1 MLHVLTARGRISTLT
16 RKNRLGFGFLSNV
29 LNRDLKLLFAVNS
42 VGSFGDGLYAYLLP
56 VYLTENLK
64 ASPEEVGI
72 LYAAMS
78 LCAALTLLVA
88 GMLADKYDRKKI
100 MIAGWL
106 AWVPAPLIFS
116 FARNWLDAL
125 PGMMFWG
132 VWLGGPTVTAYVIAT
147 ADKNRLT
154 LTFTTISAAWSLG
167 YIFSPALGG
176 YLGGVL
182 GMQLVFFLASF
193 FYSVSCFLLVFVHS
207 QRAVTSAQKPSQIH
221 SSFFKLLKTRTLLR
235 LSVLFA
241 AIMFVMMMFRPFIP
255 QFLAKVYGFNRFEIG
270 VLGSVCF
277 LGSAVLGIMIG
288 RLGDR
293 TKKSNAIVA
302 SLILSSVSM
311 ILLVLSDNFIVL
323 SVTLFLA
330 GGSYVAWSLLSA
342 VVGPLAPE
350 SIRAR
355 WVSIPQ
361 TVSMFSSFIA
371 PYVGGV
377 LFDASPYYLL
387 IAAAAASCVLALLA
401 ATALGE

>member
-1 MLHVLTARGRISTLT
+1 M
-16 RKNRLGFGFLSNV
+16 
-29 LNRDLKLLFAVNS
+29 KLLFAVNS

-56 VYLTENLK
+56 VYLTENLG

-100 MIAGWL
+100 MIVGWL

-116 FARNWLDAL
+116 LARNWLDAL
-125 PGMMFWG
+125 PGMMLWG
-132 VWLGGPTVTAYVIAT
+132 VWLGGPTVTAYVVAT

-176 YLGGVL
+176 YLGGIF
-182 GMQLVFFLASF
+182 GMQLVFLLASF
-193 FYSVSCFLLVFVHS
+193 FYSVSCFLLIFVRS
-207 QRAVTSAQKPSQIH
+207 QHAATSAQKPSQVT
-221 SSFFKLLKTRTLLR
+221 SSFFKLIRTRALLK
-235 LSVLFA
+235 LSGFFA

-255 QFLAKVYGFNRFEIG
+255 QFLAKVYGFDRFEIG

-277 LGSAVLGIMIG
+277 LGSAVLGIVIG
-288 RLGDR
+288 RFGDR

-302 SLILSSVSM
+302 SLILSSASV
-311 ILLVLSDNFIVL
+311 ILLALSNNFIVL

-330 GGSYVAWSLLSA
+330 GGSYMAWSLLSA

-350 SIRAR
+350 NIRAR
-355 WVSIPQ
+355 WISIPQ

-371 PYVGGV
+371 PYVGGI
-377 LFDASPYYLL
+377 LFGASPYYLL
-387 IAAAAASCVLALLA
+387 IAAAAASCIMALLA
-401 ATALGE
+401 ATALGD

>member
-1 MLHVLTARGRISTLT
+1 M
-16 RKNRLGFGFLSNV
+16 
-29 LNRDLKLLFAVNS
+29 KLLFAVNS

-56 VYLTENLK
+56 VFLTENLG

-88 GMLADKYDRKKI
+88 GILADKYDRKKI
-100 MIAGWL
+100 MIVGWL

-116 FARNWLDAL
+116 LAQNWLDAL
-125 PGMMFWG
+125 PGMMLWG
-132 VWLGGPTVTAYVIAT
+132 VWLGGPTVTAYVVAT

-176 YLGGVL
+176 YLGGIF
-182 GMQLVFFLASF
+182 GMQLVFLLASF
-193 FYSVSCFLLVFVHS
+193 FYSVSCFLLIFVRS
-207 QRAVTSAQKPSQIH
+207 QRAATSAQKPSQVH
-221 SSFFKLLKTRTLLR
+221 SSFFKLIRTRALLK
-235 LSVLFA
+235 LSGFFA

-255 QFLAKVYGFNRFEIG
+255 QFLAKVYGFDRFEIG

-277 LGSAVLGIMIG
+277 LGSAVLGIIIG
-288 RLGDR
+288 RFGDR

-302 SLILSSVSM
+302 SLILSSASV
-311 ILLVLSDNFIVL
+311 ILLALSNNFIVL

-330 GGSYVAWSLLSA
+330 GGSYMAWSLLSA

-350 SIRAR
+350 NIRAR
-355 WVSIPQ
+355 WISIPQ

-371 PYVGGV
+371 PYVGGI

-387 IAAAAASCVLALLA
+387 IAAAAASCIMALLA
-401 ATALGE
+401 TTALGD

>member
-1 MLHVLTARGRISTLT
+1 
-16 RKNRLGFGFLSNV
+16 
-29 LNRDLKLLFAVNS
+29 LKLLFAVNS
-42 VGSFGDGLYAYLLP
+42 VGAFGDGLYAYLLP

-88 GMLADKYDRKKI
+88 GILADKYDRKKI

-125 PGMMFWG
+125 PGMMLWG
-132 VWLGGPTVTAYVIAT
+132 VWLGGPTVTAYVVAT

-176 YLGGVL
+176 YLGGIF
-182 GMQLVFFLASF
+182 GMQLVFLLASF
-193 FYSVSCFLLVFVHS
+193 FYSVSCFLLIFVRS
-207 QRAVTSAQKPSQIH
+207 QHATTSAQKPSQVH
-221 SSFFKLLKTRTLLR
+221 SSFFKLIRTRALLK
-235 LSVLFA
+235 LSGFFA
-241 AIMFVMMMFRPFIP
+241 AIMFVTMMFRPFIP
-255 QFLAKVYGFNRFEIG
+255 QFLAKVYGFDRFEIG

-277 LGSAVLGIMIG
+277 LGSAVLGIVIG
-288 RLGDR
+288 RFGDR

-302 SLILSSVSM
+302 SLILSSASV
-311 ILLVLSDNFIVL
+311 ILLALSNNFIVL

-330 GGSYVAWSLLSA
+330 GGSYMAWSLLSA

-350 SIRAR
+350 NIRAR
-355 WVSIPQ
+355 WISIPQ

-371 PYVGGV
+371 PYVGGI

-387 IAAAAASCVLALLA
+387 IAAAAASCIMALLA
-401 ATALGE
+401 ATALGD

>member
-1 MLHVLTARGRISTLT
+1 
-16 RKNRLGFGFLSNV
+16 
-29 LNRDLKLLFAVNS
+29 LKLLFAVNS
-42 VGSFGDGLYAYLLP
+42 VGAFGDGLYAYLLP
-56 VYLTENLK
+56 VFLTENLG

-100 MIAGWL
+100 MIVGWL

-116 FARNWLDAL
+116 LARNWLDAL
-125 PGMMFWG
+125 PGMMLWG
-132 VWLGGPTVTAYVIAT
+132 VWLGGPTVTAYVVAT

-176 YLGGVL
+176 YLGGIF
-182 GMQLVFFLASF
+182 GMQLVFLLASF
-193 FYSVSCFLLVFVHS
+193 FYSVSCFLLIFVRS
-207 QRAVTSAQKPSQIH
+207 QRAATSAQKPSQVH
-221 SSFFKLLKTRTLLR
+221 SSFFKLIRTRALLK
-235 LSVLFA
+235 LSGFFA
-241 AIMFVMMMFRPFIP
+241 AIMFIMMMFRPFVP
-255 QFLAKVYGFNRFEIG
+255 QFLAKVYGFGRFEIG

-277 LGSAVLGIMIG
+277 LGSAVLGIVIG
-288 RLGDR
+288 RFGDR

-302 SLILSSVSM
+302 SLILSSASV
-311 ILLVLSDNFIVL
+311 ILLALSNNFIVL

-330 GGSYVAWSLLSA
+330 GGSYMAWSLLSA

-350 SIRAR
+350 NIRAR
-355 WVSIPQ
+355 WISIPQ

-371 PYVGGV
+371 PYVGGI
-377 LFDASPYYLL
+377 LFNASPYYLL
-387 IAAAAASCVLALLA
+387 IAAAAGSCIMALLA
-401 ATALGE
+401 ATALGD

>member
-1 MLHVLTARGRISTLT
+1 M
-16 RKNRLGFGFLSNV
+16 
-29 LNRDLKLLFAVNS
+29 KLLFAVNS
-42 VGSFGDGLYAYLLP
+42 VGAFGDGLYAYLLP
-56 VYLTENLK
+56 VFLTENLG

-88 GMLADKYDRKKI
+88 GILADKYDRKKI

-132 VWLGGPTVTAYVIAT
+132 VWLGGPTVTAYVVAT

-176 YLGGVL
+176 YLGGIF
-182 GMQLVFFLASF
+182 GMQLVFLLASF
-193 FYSVSCFLLVFVHS
+193 FYSVSCFLLIFVRS
-207 QRAVTSAQKPSQIH
+207 QHAATSAQKPSQVH
-221 SSFFKLLKTRTLLR
+221 SSFFKLIRTRALLK
-235 LSVLFA
+235 LSGFFA

-255 QFLAKVYGFNRFEIG
+255 QFLAKVYGFDRFEIG

-277 LGSAVLGIMIG
+277 LGSAVLGIIIG
-288 RLGDR
+288 RFGDR

-302 SLILSSVSM
+302 SLILSSASV
-311 ILLVLSDNFIVL
+311 ILLALSNNFIVL

-330 GGSYVAWSLLSA
+330 GGSYMAWSLLSA
-342 VVGPLAPE
+342 VAGPLAPE
-350 SIRAR
+350 NIRAR
-355 WVSIPQ
+355 WISIPQ

-371 PYVGGV
+371 PYVGGI
-377 LFDASPYYLL
+377 LFNASPYYLL
-387 IAAAAASCVLALLA
+387 IAAAAASCIMALLA
-401 ATALGE
+401 ATALGD

>member
-1 MLHVLTARGRISTLT
+1 
-16 RKNRLGFGFLSNV
+16 
-29 LNRDLKLLFAVNS
+29 LKLLFAVNS
-42 VGSFGDGLYAYLLP
+42 VGAFGDGLYAYLLP
-56 VYLTENLK
+56 VFLTENLG

-88 GMLADKYDRKKI
+88 GILADKYDRKKI
-100 MIAGWL
+100 MIVGWL

-116 FARNWLDAL
+116 FARNWFDAL
-125 PGMMFWG
+125 PGMMLWG
-132 VWLGGPTVTAYVIAT
+132 VWLGGPTVTAYVVAT

-176 YLGGVL
+176 YLGGIF
-182 GMQLVFFLASF
+182 GMQLVFLLASF
-193 FYSVSCFLLVFVHS
+193 FYSVSCFLLIFVRS
-207 QRAVTSAQKPSQIH
+207 QHAATSAQKPSQVH
-221 SSFFKLLKTRTLLR
+221 SSFFKLIKTRALLK
-235 LSVLFA
+235 LSGFFA
-241 AIMFVMMMFRPFIP
+241 AIMFVTMMFRPFVP
-255 QFLAKVYGFNRFEIG
+255 QFLAKVYGFDRFEIG

-288 RLGDR
+288 RFGDR

-302 SLILSSVSM
+302 SLILSSASV
-311 ILLVLSDNFIVL
+311 ILLALSNNFIVL

-330 GGSYVAWSLLSA
+330 GGSYMAWSLLSA

-350 SIRAR
+350 NIRAR
-355 WVSIPQ
+355 WISIPQ

-371 PYVGGV
+371 PYVGGI
-377 LFDASPYYLL
+377 LFGASPYYLL
-387 IAAAAASCVLALLA
+387 IAAAAASCIMALLA
-401 ATALGE
+401 ATALGD

>member
-1 MLHVLTARGRISTLT
+1 M
-16 RKNRLGFGFLSNV
+16 
-29 LNRDLKLLFAVNS
+29 KLLFAVNS
-42 VGSFGDGLYAYLLP
+42 VGAFGDGLYAYLLP
-56 VYLTENLK
+56 VFLTENLG

-88 GMLADKYDRKKI
+88 GILADKYDRKKI
-100 MIAGWL
+100 MIVGWL

-125 PGMMFWG
+125 PGMMLWG
-132 VWLGGPTVTAYVIAT
+132 VWLGGPTVTAYVVAT

-176 YLGGVL
+176 YLGGIF
-182 GMQLVFFLASF
+182 GMQLVFLLASF
-193 FYSVSCFLLVFVHS
+193 FYSVSCFLLIFVRS
-207 QRAVTSAQKPSQIH
+207 QHAATSAQKPSQVH
-221 SSFFKLLKTRTLLR
+221 SSFFKLIRTRALLK
-235 LSVLFA
+235 LSGFFA
-241 AIMFVMMMFRPFIP
+241 AIMFVTMMFRPFIP
-255 QFLAKVYGFNRFEIG
+255 QFLAKVYGFDRFEIG

-277 LGSAVLGIMIG
+277 LGSAVLGIVIG
-288 RLGDR
+288 RFGDR

-302 SLILSSVSM
+302 SLILSSASV
-311 ILLVLSDNFIVL
+311 ILLALSNNFIVL

-330 GGSYVAWSLLSA
+330 GGSYMAWSLLSA

-350 SIRAR
+350 NIRAR
-355 WVSIPQ
+355 WISIPQ

-371 PYVGGV
+371 PYVGGI

-387 IAAAAASCVLALLA
+387 IAAAAASCIMALLA
-401 ATALGE
+401 ATALGD

>member
-1 MLHVLTARGRISTLT
+1 M
-16 RKNRLGFGFLSNV
+16 
-29 LNRDLKLLFAVNS
+29 KLLFAVNS
-42 VGSFGDGLYAYLLP
+42 VGAFGDGLYAYLLP
-56 VYLTENLK
+56 VFLTENLG

-88 GMLADKYDRKKI
+88 GILADKYDRKKI
-100 MIAGWL
+100 MIVGWL

-116 FARNWLDAL
+116 LARNWLDAL
-125 PGMMFWG
+125 PGMMLWG
-132 VWLGGPTVTAYVIAT
+132 VWLGGPTVAAYVVAT

-176 YLGGVL
+176 YLGGIF
-182 GMQLVFFLASF
+182 GMQLVFLLASF
-193 FYSVSCFLLVFVHS
+193 FYSVSCFLLIFVRS
-207 QRAVTSAQKPSQIH
+207 QRAATSAQKPSQVH
-221 SSFFKLLKTRTLLR
+221 SSFFKLIRTRALLK
-235 LSVLFA
+235 LSGFFA

-255 QFLAKVYGFNRFEIG
+255 QFLAKVYGFDRFEIG

-277 LGSAVLGIMIG
+277 LGSAVLGIVIG
-288 RLGDR
+288 RFGDR

-302 SLILSSVSM
+302 SLILSSASV
-311 ILLVLSDNFIVL
+311 ILLALSNNFIVL

-330 GGSYVAWSLLSA
+330 GGSYMAWSLLSA

-350 SIRAR
+350 NIRAR
-355 WVSIPQ
+355 WISIPQ

-371 PYVGGV
+371 PYVGGI

-387 IAAAAASCVLALLA
+387 IAAAAASCIMALLA
-401 ATALGE
+401 ATALED

>member
-1 MLHVLTARGRISTLT
+1 
-16 RKNRLGFGFLSNV
+16 
-29 LNRDLKLLFAVNS
+29 LKLLFAVNS

-56 VYLTENLK
+56 VYLTENLG

-100 MIAGWL
+100 MIVGWL

-116 FARNWLDAL
+116 LARNWLDAL
-125 PGMMFWG
+125 PGMMLWG
-132 VWLGGPTVTAYVIAT
+132 VWLGGPTVTAYVVAT

-176 YLGGVL
+176 YLGGIF
-182 GMQLVFFLASF
+182 GMQLVFLLASF
-193 FYSVSCFLLVFVHS
+193 FYSVSCFLLIFVRS
-207 QRAVTSAQKPSQIH
+207 QHAATSAQKPSQVT
-221 SSFFKLLKTRTLLR
+221 SSFFKLIRTRALLK
-235 LSVLFA
+235 LSGFFA

-255 QFLAKVYGFNRFEIG
+255 QFLAKVYGFDRFEIG

-277 LGSAVLGIMIG
+277 LGSAVLGIVIG
-288 RLGDR
+288 RFGDR

-302 SLILSSVSM
+302 SLILSSASV
-311 ILLVLSDNFIVL
+311 ILLALSNNFIVL

-330 GGSYVAWSLLSA
+330 GGSYMAWSLLSA

-350 SIRAR
+350 NIRAR
-355 WVSIPQ
+355 WISIPQ

-371 PYVGGV
+371 PYVGGI
-377 LFDASPYYLL
+377 LFGASPYYLL
-387 IAAAAASCVLALLA
+387 IAAAAASCIMALLA
-401 ATALGE
+401 ATALGD

>member
-1 MLHVLTARGRISTLT
+1 M
-16 RKNRLGFGFLSNV
+16 
-29 LNRDLKLLFAVNS
+29 KLLFAVNS

-56 VYLTENLK
+56 VFLTENLG

-100 MIAGWL
+100 MIVGWL

-116 FARNWLDAL
+116 LARNWLDAL
-125 PGMMFWG
+125 PGMMLWG
-132 VWLGGPTVTAYVIAT
+132 VWLGGPTVAAYVVAT

-176 YLGGVL
+176 YLGGIF
-182 GMQLVFFLASF
+182 GMQLVFLLASF
-193 FYSVSCFLLVFVHS
+193 FYSVSCFLLIFVRS
-207 QRAVTSAQKPSQIH
+207 QHAATSAQKPSQVH
-221 SSFFKLLKTRTLLR
+221 SSFFKLIRTRALLK
-235 LSVLFA
+235 LSGFFA

-255 QFLAKVYGFNRFEIG
+255 QFLAKVYGFDRFEIG

-277 LGSAVLGIMIG
+277 LGSAVLGIVIG
-288 RLGDR
+288 RFGDR

-302 SLILSSVSM
+302 SLILSSASV
-311 ILLVLSDNFIVL
+311 ILLALSNNFIVL

-330 GGSYVAWSLLSA
+330 GGSYMAWSLLSA

-350 SIRAR
+350 NIRAR
-355 WVSIPQ
+355 WISIPQ

-371 PYVGGV
+371 PYVGGI

-387 IAAAAASCVLALLA
+387 IAAAAASCIMALLA
-401 ATALGE
+401 ATALGD

>member
-1 MLHVLTARGRISTLT
+1 M
-16 RKNRLGFGFLSNV
+16 
-29 LNRDLKLLFAVNS
+29 KLLFAVNS
-42 VGSFGDGLYAYLLP
+42 VGAFGDGLYAYLLP
-56 VYLTENLK
+56 VFLTENLG

-88 GMLADKYDRKKI
+88 GILADKYDRKKI
-100 MIAGWL
+100 MIVGWL

-125 PGMMFWG
+125 PGMMLWG
-132 VWLGGPTVTAYVIAT
+132 VWLGGPTVTAYVVAT

-176 YLGGVL
+176 YLGGIF
-182 GMQLVFFLASF
+182 GMQLVFLLASF
-193 FYSVSCFLLVFVHS
+193 FYSVSCFLLIFVRS
-207 QRAVTSAQKPSQIH
+207 QHAATSAQKPSQVH
-221 SSFFKLLKTRTLLR
+221 SSFFKLIRTRALLK
-235 LSVLFA
+235 LSGFFA

-255 QFLAKVYGFNRFEIG
+255 QFLAKVYGFDRFEIG

-277 LGSAVLGIMIG
+277 LGSAVLGIIIG
-288 RLGDR
+288 RFGDR

-302 SLILSSVSM
+302 SLILSSASV
-311 ILLVLSDNFIVL
+311 ILLALSNNFIVL

-330 GGSYVAWSLLSA
+330 GGSYMAWSLLSA

-350 SIRAR
+350 NIRAR
-355 WVSIPQ
+355 WISIPQ

-371 PYVGGV
+371 PYVGGI

-387 IAAAAASCVLALLA
+387 IAAAAASCIMALLA
-401 ATALGE
+401 ATALGD

>member
-1 MLHVLTARGRISTLT
+1 MLKKSR
-16 RKNRLGFGFLSNV
+16 RLGFGFLSDV

-56 VYLTENLK
+56 VFLTENLG
-64 ASPEEVGI
+64 ASPQEVGI

-88 GMLADKYDRKKI
+88 GILADKYDRKKI
-100 MIAGWL
+100 MIVGWL

-116 FARNWLDAL
+116 LARNWLDAL
-125 PGMMFWG
+125 PGMMLWG
-132 VWLGGPTVTAYVIAT
+132 VWLGGPTVTAYVVAT

-176 YLGGVL
+176 YLGGIF
-182 GMQLVFFLASF
+182 GMQLVFLLASF
-193 FYSVSCFLLVFVHS
+193 FYSVSCFLLIFVRS
-207 QRAVTSAQKPSQIH
+207 QRAATSAQKPSQVH
-221 SSFFKLLKTRTLLR
+221 SSFFKLIRTRALLK
-235 LSVLFA
+235 LSGFFA

-277 LGSAVLGIMIG
+277 LGSAVLGIVIG
-288 RLGDR
+288 RFGDR

-302 SLILSSVSM
+302 SLILSSASV
-311 ILLVLSDNFIVL
+311 ILLALSNNFIVL

-330 GGSYVAWSLLSA
+330 GGSYMAWSLLSA

-350 SIRAR
+350 NIRAR
-355 WVSIPQ
+355 WISIPQ

-371 PYVGGV
+371 PYVGGI

-387 IAAAAASCVLALLA
+387 IAAAAASCIMALLA
-401 ATALGE
+401 ATALGD

>member
-1 MLHVLTARGRISTLT
+1 
-16 RKNRLGFGFLSNV
+16 
-29 LNRDLKLLFAVNS
+29 LKLLFAVNS
-42 VGSFGDGLYAYLLP
+42 VGAFGDGLYAYLLP
-56 VYLTENLK
+56 VFLTENLG

-88 GMLADKYDRKKI
+88 GILADKYDRKKI
-100 MIAGWL
+100 MIVGWL

-116 FARNWLDAL
+116 LARNWLDAL
-125 PGMMFWG
+125 PGMMLWG
-132 VWLGGPTVTAYVIAT
+132 VWLGGPTVTAYVVAT

-176 YLGGVL
+176 YLGGIF
-182 GMQLVFFLASF
+182 GMQLVFLLASF
-193 FYSVSCFLLVFVHS
+193 FYSVSCFLLIFVRS
-207 QRAVTSAQKPSQIH
+207 QRAATSAQKPSQVH
-221 SSFFKLLKTRTLLR
+221 SSFFKLIRTRALLK
-235 LSVLFA
+235 LSGFFA

-255 QFLAKVYGFNRFEIG
+255 QFLAKVYGFDRFEIG

-277 LGSAVLGIMIG
+277 LGSAVLGIVIG
-288 RLGDR
+288 RFGDR

-302 SLILSSVSM
+302 SLILSSASV
-311 ILLVLSDNFIVL
+311 ILLVLSNNFIVL

-330 GGSYVAWSLLSA
+330 GGSYMAWSLLSA

-350 SIRAR
+350 NIRAR
-355 WVSIPQ
+355 WISIPQ

-371 PYVGGV
+371 PYVGGI

-387 IAAAAASCVLALLA
+387 ITAAAASCIMALLA
-401 ATALGE
+401 ATALGD

>member
-1 MLHVLTARGRISTLT
+1 
-16 RKNRLGFGFLSNV
+16 
-29 LNRDLKLLFAVNS
+29 LKLLFAVNS
-42 VGSFGDGLYAYLLP
+42 VGAFGDGLYAYLLP
-56 VYLTENLK
+56 VYLTEDLK

-88 GMLADKYDRKKI
+88 GILADKYDRKKI

-106 AWVPAPLIFS
+106 AWVPAPLMFS
-116 FARNWLDAL
+116 LARNWLDAL
-125 PGMMFWG
+125 PGMMLWG
-132 VWLGGPTVTAYVIAT
+132 VWLGGPTVTAYVVAT

-176 YLGGVL
+176 YLGGIF
-182 GMQLVFFLASF
+182 GMQLVFLLASF
-193 FYSVSCFLLVFVHS
+193 FYSVSCFLLIFVRS
-207 QRAVTSAQKPSQIH
+207 QRAATSAQKHSQVH
-221 SSFFKLLKTRTLLR
+221 SSFFKLIRTRALLK
-235 LSVLFA
+235 LSGFFA
-241 AIMFVMMMFRPFIP
+241 AIMFVTMMFRPFVP
-255 QFLAKVYGFNRFEIG
+255 QFLAKVYGFDRLEIG

-277 LGSAVLGIMIG
+277 LGSAVLGIVIG
-288 RLGDR
+288 RFGDR

-302 SLILSSVSM
+302 SLILSSASVM
-311 ILLVLSDNFIVL
+311 LLALSNNFIVL

-330 GGSYVAWSLLSA
+330 GGSYMAWSLLSA

-350 SIRAR
+350 NIRAR
-355 WVSIPQ
+355 WISIPQ

-371 PYVGGV
+371 PYIGGI

-387 IAAAAASCVLALLA
+387 IAAAAASCIMALLA
-401 ATALGE
+401 ATALGD

>member
-1 MLHVLTARGRISTLT
+1 M
-16 RKNRLGFGFLSNV
+16 
-29 LNRDLKLLFAVNS
+29 KLLFAVNS
-42 VGSFGDGLYAYLLP
+42 VGAFGDGLYAYLLP
-56 VYLTENLK
+56 VFLTENLG

-88 GMLADKYDRKKI
+88 GILADKYDRKKI

-116 FARNWLDAL
+116 LARNWLDVL
-125 PGMMFWG
+125 PGIMLWG
-132 VWLGGPTVTAYVIAT
+132 VWLGGPTVTAYVVAT

-176 YLGGVL
+176 YLGGIF
-182 GMQLVFFLASF
+182 GMQLVFLLASF
-193 FYSVSCFLLVFVHS
+193 FYSVSCFLLIFVRS
-207 QRAVTSAQKPSQIH
+207 QRAATSAQKPSQVH
-221 SSFFKLLKTRTLLR
+221 SSFFKLIRTRALLK
-235 LSVLFA
+235 LSGFFA
-241 AIMFVMMMFRPFIP
+241 AIMFIMMMFEPFVP
-255 QFLAKVYGFNRFEIG
+255 QFLAKVYGFGRFEIG

-277 LGSAVLGIMIG
+277 LGSAVLGIVIG
-288 RLGDR
+288 RFGDR

-302 SLILSSVSM
+302 SLILSSASVM
-311 ILLVLSDNFIVL
+311 LLALSNNFIVL

-330 GGSYVAWSLLSA
+330 GGSYMAWSLLSA

-350 SIRAR
+350 NIRAR
-355 WVSIPQ
+355 WISIPQ

-371 PYVGGV
+371 PYIGGI
-377 LFDASPYYLL
+377 LFNASPYYLL
-387 IAAAAASCVLALLA
+387 IAAAAGSCIMALLA
-401 ATALGE
+401 ATALGD

>member
-1 MLHVLTARGRISTLT
+1 
-16 RKNRLGFGFLSNV
+16 
-29 LNRDLKLLFAVNS
+29 LKLLFAVNS

-56 VYLTENLK
+56 VFLTENLG

-100 MIAGWL
+100 MIVGWL

-116 FARNWLDAL
+116 LARNWLDAL
-125 PGMMFWG
+125 PGMMLWG
-132 VWLGGPTVTAYVIAT
+132 VWLGGPTVTAYVVTT

-176 YLGGVL
+176 YLGGIF
-182 GMQLVFFLASF
+182 GMQLVFLLASF
-193 FYSVSCFLLVFVHS
+193 FYSVSCFLLIFVRS
-207 QRAVTSAQKPSQIH
+207 QHAATSAQKPSQVH
-221 SSFFKLLKTRTLLR
+221 SSFFKLIRTRALLK
-235 LSVLFA
+235 LSGFFA
-241 AIMFVMMMFRPFIP
+241 AIMFVTMMFRPFIP
-255 QFLAKVYGFNRFEIG
+255 QFLAKVYGFDRFEIG

-277 LGSAVLGIMIG
+277 LGSAILGIMIG
-288 RLGDR
+288 RFGDR

-302 SLILSSVSM
+302 SLILSSASV
-311 ILLVLSDNFIVL
+311 ILLALSNNFIVL

-330 GGSYVAWSLLSA
+330 GGSYMAWSLLSA

-350 SIRAR
+350 NIRAR
-355 WVSIPQ
+355 WISIPQ

-371 PYVGGV
+371 PYVGGI

-387 IAAAAASCVLALLA
+387 IAAAAASCIMALLA
-401 ATALGE
+401 ATALGD

>member
-1 MLHVLTARGRISTLT
+1 M
-16 RKNRLGFGFLSNV
+16 
-29 LNRDLKLLFAVNS
+29 KLLFAVNS
-42 VGSFGDGLYAYLLP
+42 VGAFGDGLYAYLLP

-100 MIAGWL
+100 MIVGWL

-116 FARNWLDAL
+116 LARNWLDAL
-125 PGMMFWG
+125 PGMMLWG
-132 VWLGGPTVTAYVIAT
+132 VWLGGPTVTAYVVAT

-176 YLGGVL
+176 YLGGIF
-182 GMQLVFFLASF
+182 GMQLVFLLASF
-193 FYSVSCFLLVFVHS
+193 FYSVSCFLLIFVRS
-207 QRAVTSAQKPSQIH
+207 QHAVTSAQKPSQVH
-221 SSFFKLLKTRTLLR
+221 SSFFKLIRTRALLK
-235 LSVLFA
+235 LSGFFA
-241 AIMFVMMMFRPFIP
+241 AIMFVTMMFRPFIP
-255 QFLAKVYGFNRFEIG
+255 QFLAKVYGFDRFEIG

-288 RLGDR
+288 RFGDR

-302 SLILSSVSM
+302 SLILSSASV
-311 ILLVLSDNFIVL
+311 ILLALSNNFIVL

-330 GGSYVAWSLLSA
+330 GGSYMAWSLLSA

-350 SIRAR
+350 NIRAR
-355 WVSIPQ
+355 WISIPQ

-371 PYVGGV
+371 PYVGGI

-387 IAAAAASCVLALLA
+387 IAAAAASCIMALLA
-401 ATALGE
+401 ATALGD

>member
-1 MLHVLTARGRISTLT
+1 M
-16 RKNRLGFGFLSNV
+16 
-29 LNRDLKLLFAVNS
+29 KLLFAVNS

-56 VYLTENLK
+56 VFLTENLG

-100 MIAGWL
+100 MIVGWL

-116 FARNWLDAL
+116 LARNWLDAL
-125 PGMMFWG
+125 PGMMLWG
-132 VWLGGPTVTAYVIAT
+132 VWLGGPTVAAYVVAT

-176 YLGGVL
+176 YLGGIF
-182 GMQLVFFLASF
+182 GMQLVFLLASF
-193 FYSVSCFLLVFVHS
+193 FYSVSCFLLIFVRS
-207 QRAVTSAQKPSQIH
+207 QHAATSAQKPSQVH
-221 SSFFKLLKTRTLLR
+221 SSFFKLIRTRALLK
-235 LSVLFA
+235 LSGFFA

-255 QFLAKVYGFNRFEIG
+255 QFLAKVYGFDRFEIG

-277 LGSAVLGIMIG
+277 LGSAVLGIVIG
-288 RLGDR
+288 RFGDR

-302 SLILSSVSM
+302 SLILSSASV
-311 ILLVLSDNFIVL
+311 ILLALSNNFIVL

-330 GGSYVAWSLLSA
+330 GGSYMAWSLLSA

-350 SIRAR
+350 NIRAR
-355 WVSIPQ
+355 WISIPQ

-371 PYVGGV
+371 PYIGGI
-377 LFDASPYYLL
+377 LFNASPYYLL
-387 IAAAAASCVLALLA
+387 IAAAAASCIMALLA
-401 ATALGE
+401 ATALED

>member
-1 MLHVLTARGRISTLT
+1 
-16 RKNRLGFGFLSNV
+16 
-29 LNRDLKLLFAVNS
+29 LKLLFAVNS
-42 VGSFGDGLYAYLLP
+42 VGAFGDGLYAYLLP
-56 VYLTENLK
+56 VYLTENLG

-88 GMLADKYDRKKI
+88 GILADKYDRKKI
-100 MIAGWL
+100 MIVGWL

-116 FARNWLDAL
+116 LARNWLDAL
-125 PGMMFWG
+125 PGMMLWG
-132 VWLGGPTVTAYVIAT
+132 VWLGGPTVTAYVVAT

-176 YLGGVL
+176 YLGGIF
-182 GMQLVFFLASF
+182 GMQLVFLLASF
-193 FYSVSCFLLVFVHS
+193 FYSVSCFLLIFVRS
-207 QRAVTSAQKPSQIH
+207 QRAATSAQKPSQVH
-221 SSFFKLLKTRTLLR
+221 SSFFKLIRTRALLK
-235 LSVLFA
+235 LSGFFA

-255 QFLAKVYGFNRFEIG
+255 QFLAKVYGFDRFEIG

-277 LGSAVLGIMIG
+277 LGSAVLGIVIG
-288 RLGDR
+288 RFGDR

-302 SLILSSVSM
+302 SLILSSASV
-311 ILLVLSDNFIVL
+311 ILLALSNNFIVL

-330 GGSYVAWSLLSA
+330 GGSYMAWSLLSA

-350 SIRAR
+350 NIRAR
-355 WVSIPQ
+355 WISIPQ

-371 PYVGGV
+371 PYVGGI
-377 LFDASPYYLL
+377 LFNASPYYLL
-387 IAAAAASCVLALLA
+387 IAAAAASCIMALLA
-401 ATALGE
+401 ATALGD

>member
-1 MLHVLTARGRISTLT
+1 M
-16 RKNRLGFGFLSNV
+16 
-29 LNRDLKLLFAVNS
+29 KLLFAVNS

-88 GMLADKYDRKKI
+88 GILADKYDRKKI
-100 MIAGWL
+100 MIVGWL

-125 PGMMFWG
+125 PGMMLWG
-132 VWLGGPTVTAYVIAT
+132 VWLGGPTVTAYVVAT

-176 YLGGVL
+176 YLGGIF
-182 GMQLVFFLASF
+182 GMQLVFLLASF
-193 FYSVSCFLLVFVHS
+193 FYSVSCFLLIFVRS
-207 QRAVTSAQKPSQIH
+207 QHAATSAQKPSQVH
-221 SSFFKLLKTRTLLR
+221 SSFFKLIRTRALLK
-235 LSVLFA
+235 LSGFFA
-241 AIMFVMMMFRPFIP
+241 AIMFVTMMFRPFVP
-255 QFLAKVYGFNRFEIG
+255 QFLAKVYGFDRFEIG

-277 LGSAVLGIMIG
+277 LGSAVLGIIIG
-288 RLGDR
+288 RFGDR

-302 SLILSSVSM
+302 SLILSSASV
-311 ILLVLSDNFIVL
+311 ILLALSNNFIVL

-330 GGSYVAWSLLSA
+330 GGSYMAWSLLSA
-342 VVGPLAPE
+342 VVGTLAPE
-350 SIRAR
+350 NIRAR
-355 WVSIPQ
+355 WISIPQ

-371 PYVGGV
+371 PYVGGI

-387 IAAAAASCVLALLA
+387 IAAAAASCIMALLA
-401 ATALGE
+401 ATALGD

>member
-1 MLHVLTARGRISTLT
+1 
-16 RKNRLGFGFLSNV
+16 
-29 LNRDLKLLFAVNS
+29 
-42 VGSFGDGLYAYLLP
+42 
-56 VYLTENLK
+56 
-64 ASPEEVGI
+64 
-72 LYAAMS
+72 
-78 LCAALTLLVA
+78 
-88 GMLADKYDRKKI
+88 
-100 MIAGWL
+100 
-106 AWVPAPLIFS
+106 
-116 FARNWLDAL
+116 
-125 PGMMFWG
+125 
-132 VWLGGPTVTAYVIAT
+132 
-147 ADKNRLT
+147 
-154 LTFTTISAAWSLG
+154 LG

-182 GMQLVFFLASF
+182 GMHLVFFLASF

-235 LSVLFA
+235 LSGLFA

-330 GGSYVAWSLLSA
+330 GGSYIAWSLLSA

>member
-1 MLHVLTARGRISTLT
+1 M
-16 RKNRLGFGFLSNV
+16 
-29 LNRDLKLLFAVNS
+29 KLLFAVNS

-56 VYLTENLK
+56 VFLTENLG

-88 GMLADKYDRKKI
+88 GILADKYDRKKI
-100 MIAGWL
+100 MIVGWL

-116 FARNWLDAL
+116 LARNWLDAL
-125 PGMMFWG
+125 PGMILWG
-132 VWLGGPTVTAYVIAT
+132 VWLGGPTVTAYVVAT

-176 YLGGVL
+176 YLGGIF
-182 GMQLVFFLASF
+182 GMQLVFLLASF
-193 FYSVSCFLLVFVHS
+193 FYSVSCFLLIFVRS
-207 QRAVTSAQKPSQIH
+207 QHAATSAQKPSQVH
-221 SSFFKLLKTRTLLR
+221 SSFFKLIRTRALLK
-235 LSVLFA
+235 LSGFFA

-255 QFLAKVYGFNRFEIG
+255 QFLAKVYGFDRFEIG

-277 LGSAVLGIMIG
+277 LGSAVLGIVIG
-288 RLGDR
+288 RFGDR

-302 SLILSSVSM
+302 SLILSSASV
-311 ILLVLSDNFIVL
+311 ILLALSNNFIVL

-330 GGSYVAWSLLSA
+330 GGSYMAWSLLSA

-350 SIRAR
+350 NIRAR
-355 WVSIPQ
+355 WISIPQ

-371 PYVGGV
+371 PYVGGI

-387 IAAAAASCVLALLA
+387 IAAAAASCIMALLA
-401 ATALGE
+401 ATALGD